1 MLRFS
6 FPGESALESIKMEEA
21 SGCNERDCLG
31 CVEYTSADKR
41 DVCTESVMPARRDCV
56 GDGLY
61 QTEFSA
67 QKSEAL
73 KGVRVMRMD
82 HGTENNFPGTRPMW
96 RSRLILP
103 LADLVMYI
111 AIWGFTG
118 HFS

>member
-6 FPGESALESIKMEEA
+6 FPGES
-21 SGCNERDCLG
+21 
-31 CVEYTSADKR
+31 VEYTSADKR

-56 GDGLY
+56 GDGFY
-61 QTEFSA
+61 QTKFSA

-73 KGVRVMRMD
+73 KCVRVMRMD

-103 LADLVMYI
+103 LADLVMYVHRYL
-111 AIWGFTG
+111 GFTG